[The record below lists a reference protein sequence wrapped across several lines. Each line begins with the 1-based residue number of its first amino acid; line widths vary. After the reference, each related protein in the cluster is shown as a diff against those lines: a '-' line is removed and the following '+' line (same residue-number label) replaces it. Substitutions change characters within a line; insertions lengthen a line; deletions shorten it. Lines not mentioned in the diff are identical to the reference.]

1 MKQFAAA
8 MTAAKIDPNTPL
20 VQDGYFAAYVLLAGL
35 AHCGNDC
42 TRSKLANIFDS
53 LTVPMHGLAPD
64 PFSFSPTIHQGLTK
78 LGAYQSKTGGLPQ
91 PVGTAP
97 VS

>member
-1 MKQFAAA
+1 

-35 AHCGNDC
+35 AQCGNDC
-42 TRSKLANIFDS
+42 TRPKLASVFDN

-64 PFSFSPTIHQGLTK
+64 PFSFSPTNHQGLTK
-78 LGAYQSKTGGLPQ
+78 LGVYQLATRGGIPQ
-91 PVGTAP
+91 LVGPAA